1 MNSLS
6 WLIYLASVA
15 GSIGGIAVFVMIA
28 SILCFL
34 AGAFVYL
41 NADDYDDD
49 YRGRDD
55 AKRRT
60 WAARM
65 MKQCVGAFVLASVI
79 IIVVPGRSTVY
90 AIAASEMGEELLNS
104 ETGSKAVKALDA
116 WLDRQIADNKEQ

>member
-28 SILCFL
+28 AILCFL
-34 AGAFVYL
+34 ASGFVYL

-60 WAARM
+60 WASRM

-79 IIVVPGRSTVY
+79 IIVVPGRDTVY

-104 ETGSKAVKALDA
+104 DTGSKAVQALDL
-116 WLDRQIADNKEQ
+116 WLDRQIAGDKGE